1 LNTLYR
7 LQNYGLVY
15 KRVRGDPW
23 VEVRDNDQCARER
36 PKPVKLW
43 NPKAIG
49 SGQLAINAMKRG
61 SPLDALLHLLPRLSR
76 ADIKMEP
83 PTQVNVAT

>member
-23 VEVRDNDQCARER
+23 VEVRDNDQCARECT
-36 PKPVKLW
+36 KPVKLW
-43 NPKAIG
+43 NPKSIG
-49 SGQLAINAMKRG
+49 NGQLAINTMQNG
-61 SPLDALLHLLPRLSR
+61 SPLDALLQCCPFFVPEGILR
-76 ADIKMEP
+76 
-83 PTQVNVAT
+83 